1 MIVGGIVM
9 QEITGVDIDYTSW
22 LKHCTCEGKR
32 SLSEHEPTCPGAL
45 LGCARAQ
52 LAVRKRECRDLEQ
65 KIIELREALIPFGH
79 PDLNKLEPND
89 VMGDERVI
97 LMRGNA
103 VIRAKDFKRA
113 MELSSAVVAW
123 EGEQDEPNSNL

>member
-1 MIVGGIVM
+1 M
-9 QEITGVDIDYTSW
+9 QEIIDVDIDYTSW
-22 LKHCTCEGKR
+22 LKYCDCEHKPKGIGD
-32 SLSEHEPTCPGAL
+32 HNTDCPGAL

-52 LAVRKRECRDLEQ
+52 LAVQKRERRDLER
-65 KIIELREALIPFGH
+65 KIQELLEALVPFGH

-89 VMGDERVI
+89 VMGDERII
-97 LMRGNA
+97 LMRGKA

-123 EGEQDEPNSNL
+123 EGGEQDG